1 MNDKTLRRFFLVLAG
16 TSVLSCLLFALW
28 VAAYL
33 ERQQRRD
40 PAQMLF
46 EAIEDWA
53 IEQAT
58 ADAIWNATWEAERPT
73 REAIDATQEAVA
85 ATELAR
91 WWATLEADAA
101 TQEAQIQESNA
112 TLEAQWQAEE
122 QEWMTLEAQWQAEE
136 QEWMTLEAQWQI
148 ED

>member
-122 QEWMTLEAQWQAEE
+122 QEWMTLEAQWQ
-136 QEWMTLEAQWQI
+136 I